1 MAKIRCGFVSNSSS
15 SSFIIRDSDNE
26 VNLDELKDKIAQYIY
41 EDYQN
46 NIVNNDWYIKYFKNN
61 PEWEQHYKD
70 NYGNIENIKQMFEVK
85 KYKDCECKFFLQD
98 HMDVNLKDTDVVI
111 SDNDDNYFSE
121 NVKEFIED
129 NFDVC
134 DSCWH
139 MG

>member
-1 MAKIRCGFVSNSSS
+1 MAKIRHGFVSNSSS
-15 SSFIIRDSDNE
+15 SSFIIRNSNNK

-41 EDYQN
+41 EDYQD
-46 NIVNNDWYIKYFKNN
+46 NIVNNDEYIKYFKSY
-61 PEWEQHYKD
+61 PQWEQYYKD

-85 KYKDCECKFFLQD
+85 KYKDYEYRFLQD
-98 HMDVNLKDTDVVI
+98 YMDVNIKDTDIVI

-129 NFDVC
+129 NFNVC

>member
-1 MAKIRCGFVSNSSS
+1 MAKIRYGFVSNSSS
-15 SSFIIRDSDNE
+15 SSFIIRDSNNE

-41 EDYQN
+41 EDYQD
-46 NIVNNDWYIKYFKNN
+46 NIVNDDWHIQYFKNN
-61 PEWEQHYKD
+61 PEYEQYYKD

-85 KYKDCECKFFLQD
+85 KYKDCEYKHFIQD
-98 HMDVNLKDTDVVI
+98 YMDINMKDTDIVI

-121 NVKEFIED
+121 NVKEFIEE
-129 NFDVC
+129 NFNVC